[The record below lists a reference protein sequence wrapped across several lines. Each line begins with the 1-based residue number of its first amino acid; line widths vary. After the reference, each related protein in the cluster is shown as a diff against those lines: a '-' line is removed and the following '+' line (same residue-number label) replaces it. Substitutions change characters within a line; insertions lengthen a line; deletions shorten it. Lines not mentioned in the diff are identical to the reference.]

1 MRYLKNPNPGA
12 DEADDEGT
20 LLRSTSQTQQ
30 LTLRQSQENN
40 FLHHKTK
47 SRVNGTSE
55 VKQVSNTQA
64 AGENNSSKPVVISKI
79 LEKGKAS
86 LSRSKSSLSRSKS
99 ELGEQHK
106 KMISNWSRAGKNHFA
121 NIENKFKRKTSIT
134 STDGQVNTTTS
145 TAKRGSSRKDSLSNH
160 IESNGS
166 PTENG
171 RKNNENDLD
180 GLMKNLGLDV
190 MNAKRSA
197 DRVPVIPNY
206 SDRDSQQNDNGHLMI
221 SDQNNLM
228 MSDVTIMSTSLLGGL
243 GQQNGQIF
251 GQNSQNQLEKHLEND
266 YGEFEFIDEAATL
279 TRTVKTNGETVNTD
293 DHRKSM
299 FSFSDEVFDEL
310 EKSGTLRKGVQ
321 GNGTTDGAVFDSQFV
336 DSQSPNNQ
344 MYETYG
350 AWRQRNRQ
358 KQGLHYNNNNTSV
371 TKNTS
376 AKLQAL
382 IADQTLLLRHH
393 KRRQHQKEQQR
404 WQQQQHIQQKTCQI
418 DAINDSCLER
428 EEQLQ
433 SLLLLQQQLAAATK
447 EHLESSTNQGSM
459 VSNSYSAITMAPLRR
474 CSSLSQTAN
483 CELDDSSKYV
493 Y

>member
-1 MRYLKNPNPGA
+1 METHVKEIVRPVEEVSAGLYDP
-12 DEADDEGT
+12 DEGDDEGP
-20 LLRSTSQTQQ
+20 LVIPTSQTQR
-30 LTLRQSQENN
+30 LTLRQAQENN

-55 VKQVSNTQA
+55 VKQVSSTQA

-134 STDGQVNTTTS
+134 STDGQITTNTS

-243 GQQNGQIF
+243 GHQNGQIF

-299 FSFSDEVFDEL
+299 FSFRDEVFDE
-310 EKSGTLRKGVQ
+310 
-321 GNGTTDGAVFDSQFV
+321 
-336 DSQSPNNQ
+336 
-344 MYETYG
+344 
-350 AWRQRNRQ
+350 
-358 KQGLHYNNNNTSV
+358 
-371 TKNTS
+371 
-376 AKLQAL
+376 
-382 IADQTLLLRHH
+382 
-393 KRRQHQKEQQR
+393 
-404 WQQQQHIQQKTCQI
+404 
-418 DAINDSCLER
+418 
-428 EEQLQ
+428 
-433 SLLLLQQQLAAATK
+433 
-447 EHLESSTNQGSM
+447 
-459 VSNSYSAITMAPLRR
+459 
-474 CSSLSQTAN
+474 
-483 CELDDSSKYV
+483 
-493 Y
+493 